1 MLLQFVSQL
10 HFTLSTPPFSLGE
23 KLQFTY
29 LHFPSSCAVL
39 RHQGTQRWSG
49 PWAFVR
55 EVTAEAAI
63 IPPRCRSSA
72 VSVPCTVCCLRFWLV
87 KLSPALP
94 LGVLLSRLWV
104 HEGSMA
110 ALGPFGIFLPSSPF
124 SSPEA
129 SFLGQRMREG
139 WGPFPFTC
147 HMLPY
152 LLPKSSGSLKYVFV
166 CWEEVRRTCWLF
178 AFGPSACLLELM
190 EYQDCH
196 QPDIEGVCV
205 CVCVSLAV

>member
-124 SSPEA
+124 SSPGIFSRAENEGRMKPL
-129 SFLGQRMREG
+129 SFHLSYAPLSSPQIIR
-139 WGPFPFTC
+139 FP
-147 HMLPY
+147 
-152 LLPKSSGSLKYVFV
+152 
-166 CWEEVRRTCWLF
+166 
-178 AFGPSACLLELM
+178 
-190 EYQDCH
+190 
-196 QPDIEGVCV
+196 
-205 CVCVSLAV
+205 